1 MKKCARNFAKPGEA
15 EMSTPS
21 LDHRVADALA
31 ADKHDAGTLAAL
43 IKEATSTLASIEA
56 EQEHAAKQ
64 SLDPAV
70 HDFAE
75 QKQRADRAGL
85 MASRLRNAM
94 PRLQALL
101 DAEVKAAKL
110 AAWNADLDALKEI
123 RDGVARKFRDRY
135 AACASEIIG
144 LFSVVADVDKQIE
157 ALNDR
162 AYEAGGASRM
172 RTTEATARGVDHIN
186 GNTRSIMDMV
196 RLPMFGIGSG
206 EVPFAWPKPT
216 TPIGLA
222 LMAAMPS
229 PAQPDPQLLQ
239 EVAEAGGFEAG
250 GLRKVLERRRQEE
263 ADQWER
269 RGREQERQREAAA
282 AEEAQRLRE
291 AAVERRRQG
300 A

>member
-15 EMSTPS
+15 EVSTPS

-110 AAWNADLDALKEI
+110 ARWNDDLDALKKI
-123 RDGVARKFRDRY
+123 RDQIATQFRERY
-135 AACASEIIG
+135 SACAAEIIG
-144 LFSVVADVDKQIE
+144 MFAMVADVDRQVE

-162 AYEAGGASRM
+162 AYSCGGQSRM
-172 RTTEATARGVDHIN
+172 RSVEAAARGVDHIA
-186 GNTRSIMDMV
+186 GNTRSILDLV
-196 RLPMFGIGSG
+196 KLPMFGLGSG
-206 EVPFAWPKPT
+206 EVGYAWPKPV
-216 TPIGLA
+216 TPIGLS
-222 LMAAMPS
+222 LMAAMAP
-229 PAQPDPQLLQ
+229 PPPDPQLLA
-239 EVAEAGGFEAG
+239 EVEAEGGFAAG
-250 GLRKVLERRRQEE
+250 GLRRVMEKRKQAE
-263 ADQWER
+263 ADEWER
-269 RGREQERQREAAA
+269 RGREQERQREQARAQ
-282 AEEAQRLRE
+282 ESQRLHT
-291 AAVERRRQG
+291 AAVERRQRG